1 MKKRVV
7 ILSSQEDIWEAC
19 YVDGKCV
26 GQAHHLGEGRGKLHF
41 LKELTNDYGVNL
53 DDIVEVGAAEI
64 DDQIAMDCGSFPETL
79 SELKGDYSVLNEEY
93 EK

>member
-26 GQAHHLGEGRGKLHF
+26 EQSHHLGEGKGKLHF
-41 LKELTNDYGVNL
+41 IKELSKTYGVTL
-53 DDIVEVGAAEI
+53 DDILEIGAPEI
-64 DDQIAMDCGSFPETL
+64 DDQEAMDCGAFPDL
-79 SELKGDYSVLNEEY
+79 FSDLKGDYDLDDE
-93 EK
+93 